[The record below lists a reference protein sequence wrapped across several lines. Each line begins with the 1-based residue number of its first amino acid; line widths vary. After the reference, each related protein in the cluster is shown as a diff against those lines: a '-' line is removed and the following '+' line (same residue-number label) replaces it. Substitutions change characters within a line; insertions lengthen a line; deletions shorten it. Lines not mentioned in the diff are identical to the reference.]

1 MLVRLEYKKLDIIKN
16 FCYNIIIK
24 IEKENVMDFS
34 QIKNNN
40 TNFITVNTKEIGI
53 DDNFKVKLYLPI
65 KDKYDIIDIVLQNSQ
80 EDVVFNPIKMDM
92 YFNTYLVFSY
102 TDIEF
107 SDEEKIDIEDTYNRL
122 SQSGLLDLVLKN
134 IPEGEYQYLYDNLVA
149 LAKDRTQFNSTIS
162 AMIQSLINNL
172 PEQAEAVENII
183 KNFDEEKFQ
192 KVIDFATAAN
202 GNRNIE
208 NNQPVE

>member
-1 MLVRLEYKKLDIIKN
+1 MILILIHQLDIIKN
-16 FCYNIIIK
+16 FCYNIVIK
-24 IEKENVMDFS
+24 IEKENVMNFS
-34 QIKNNN
+34 QIKNNDI
-40 TNFITVNTKEIGI
+40 TGFVTVNAKEIGI
-53 DDNFKVKLYLPI
+53 DDTFKIKLYLPI

-80 EDVVFNPIKMDM
+80 ENAVFNPVKMDM

-107 SDEEKIDIEDTYNRL
+107 SDEEKIDIEDTYDRL
-122 SQSGLLDLVLKN
+122 CRSGLLDLVLKN
-134 IPEGEYQYLYDNLVA
+134 ILETEYKYLYDNLLD
-149 LAKDRTQFNSTIS
+149 LAKNRTQFNSTIS

-172 PEQAEAVENII
+172 PEQAAAVENII

-192 KVIDFATAAN
+192 RVIDFATAAN